1 MEKLNNG
8 QIVYILNRKDT
19 DKTLAELGMIKGV
32 LGEDQN
38 GQEYIVRSLD
48 NDNNYY
54 ISYPN
59 SKNYLYMLTP
69 EGYINHLN
77 GVKENK
83 KETIIS
89 ILGDI
94 DTIDGKIDFVKEQMD
109 SYNRISEN
117 IALKKVKIDTKKRP

>member
-59 SKNYLYMLTP
+59 SKNFLYMLTP